1 MVYLILKNISKDIS
15 CSLILHRNS
24 AVHCAG
30 PGQFL
35 KRHHD
40 LNVIPLSTCHSLI
53 FISQ

>member
-1 MVYLILKNISKDIS
+1 MVYLILENISKDIS

-30 PGQFL
+30 SGQFL

-40 LNVIPLSTCHSLI
+40 FVIPLSTCHSLI